1 MTVSKVFVL
10 AAAVATVGLSGCA
23 PILIGGAAVT
33 SATLITDR
41 RTTGSIVDDEV
52 LEKRVRYEIGEVIG
66 HEKHHVVVTSYEG
79 KVLLTG
85 EVLTAADRQKAQDTA
100 VKSVGV
106 HSVINELAVM
116 TPATVGAVLSD
127 SMLATKVRS
136 SIIGTKKISLNQM
149 KVDVQR
155 GIVYLMGIVTID
167 EARTATKVA
176 AGPLEC
182 QFGCLGRD
190 LLYDR
195 KRSSHQGAS
204 QESRVEQQLEERR
217 TVSPVP

>member
-33 SATLITDR
+33 SATVITDR

-85 EVLTAADRQKAQDTA
+85 EVLTAADRQKAQDMA

-106 HSVINELAVM
+106 HSVINELVVM

-176 AGPLEC
+176 AGVSGVQQVVTCFTIESEAAIKERLKNLESNN
-182 QFGCLGRD
+182 
-190 LLYDR
+190 
-195 KRSSHQGAS
+195 SSKSA
-204 QESRVEQQLEERR
+204 E
-217 TVSPVP
+217 P

>member
-33 SATLITDR
+33 SATVITDR

-85 EVLTAADRQKAQDTA
+85 EVLKAQDAA

-106 HSVINELAVM
+106 HSVVNELAVM

-155 GIVYLMGIVTID
+155 GIVYLMGIVTND
-167 EARTATKVA
+167 EAKTAAKVA
-176 AGPLEC
+176 AGVSGVQQVVTCFTIESEAAIKERLKNLEANN
-182 QFGCLGRD
+182 
-190 LLYDR
+190 
-195 KRSSHQGAS
+195 SSKTS
-204 QESRVEQQLEERR
+204 EQ
-217 TVSPVP
+217 

>member
-33 SATLITDR
+33 SATVITDR

-116 TPATVGAVLSD
+116 APATVGAVLSD

-176 AGPLEC
+176 AGVSGVQQVVTCFTIESEAAIKERLKNLESNN
-182 QFGCLGRD
+182 
-190 LLYDR
+190 
-195 KRSSHQGAS
+195 SSKSA
-204 QESRVEQQLEERR
+204 E
-217 TVSPVP
+217 P

>member
-33 SATLITDR
+33 SATVITDR

-136 SIIGTKKISLNQM
+136 SIIGTNKISLNQM

-176 AGPLEC
+176 AGVSGVQQVVTCFTIESEAAIKERLKNLESNN
-182 QFGCLGRD
+182 
-190 LLYDR
+190 
-195 KRSSHQGAS
+195 SSKSA
-204 QESRVEQQLEERR
+204 E
-217 TVSPVP
+217 P

>member
-33 SATLITDR
+33 SATVITDR

-106 HSVINELAVM
+106 HSVVNELAVM

-155 GIVYLMGIVTID
+155 GIVYLMGIVTND
-167 EARTATKVA
+167 EAKTAAKVA
-176 AGPLEC
+176 RRGFRRSA
-182 QFGCLGRD
+182 GRD
-190 LLYDR
+190 LLHDR
-195 KRSSHQGAS
+195 KRSGHQGAP
-204 QESRVEQQLEERR
+204 QESRGEQQLEDLR
-217 TVSPVP
+217 TVSPVF

>member
-33 SATLITDR
+33 SATVITDR

-116 TPATVGAVLSD
+116 TPATVGAVLSRLD
-127 SMLATKVRS
+127 ARDQ
-136 SIIGTKKISLNQM
+136 GPQF
-149 KVDVQR
+149 DHRHQEDFAQP
-155 GIVYLMGIVTID
+155 D
-167 EARTATKVA
+167 EGRRPARHRLSD
-176 AGPLEC
+176 GH
-182 QFGCLGRD
+182 RD
-190 LLYDR
+190 DR
-195 KRSSHQGAS
+195 
-204 QESRVEQQLEERR
+204 
-217 TVSPVP
+217 

>member
-33 SATLITDR
+33 SATVITDR

-85 EVLTAADRQKAQDTA
+85 EALTAADRQKAQDTA

-176 AGPLEC
+176 AGVSGVQQVVTCFTIESEAAIKERLKNLESNN
-182 QFGCLGRD
+182 
-190 LLYDR
+190 
-195 KRSSHQGAS
+195 SSKSA
-204 QESRVEQQLEERR
+204 E
-217 TVSPVP
+217 P

>member
-33 SATLITDR
+33 SATVITDR

-176 AGPLEC
+176 AAVSGVQQVVTCFTIESEAAIKERLKNLESNN
-182 QFGCLGRD
+182 
-190 LLYDR
+190 
-195 KRSSHQGAS
+195 SSKSA
-204 QESRVEQQLEERR
+204 E
-217 TVSPVP
+217 P

>member
-10 AAAVATVGLSGCA
+10 AAAVATVGLRGCA

-33 SATLITDR
+33 SATVITDR

-176 AGPLEC
+176 AGVSGVQQVVTCFTIESEAAIKERLKNLESNN
-182 QFGCLGRD
+182 
-190 LLYDR
+190 
-195 KRSSHQGAS
+195 SSKSA
-204 QESRVEQQLEERR
+204 E
-217 TVSPVP
+217 P

>member
-1 MTVSKVFVL
+1 MTVFKVFVL

-33 SATLITDR
+33 SATVITDR

-176 AGPLEC
+176 ARVSGVQQVVTCFTIESEAAIKERLKNLESNN
-182 QFGCLGRD
+182 
-190 LLYDR
+190 
-195 KRSSHQGAS
+195 SSKSA
-204 QESRVEQQLEERR
+204 E
-217 TVSPVP
+217 P

>member
-33 SATLITDR
+33 SATVITDR

-100 VKSVGV
+100 VKSVCV

-176 AGPLEC
+176 AGVSGVQQVVTCFTIESEAAIKERLKNLESNN
-182 QFGCLGRD
+182 
-190 LLYDR
+190 
-195 KRSSHQGAS
+195 SSKSA
-204 QESRVEQQLEERR
+204 E
-217 TVSPVP
+217 P

>member
-33 SATLITDR
+33 SATVITDR
-41 RTTGSIVDDEV
+41 RTIGSIVDDEV

-85 EVLTAADRQKAQDTA
+85 EVLTAADRQKVQDTA

-176 AGPLEC
+176 AGVSGVQQVVTCFTIESEAAIKERLKNLESNN
-182 QFGCLGRD
+182 
-190 LLYDR
+190 
-195 KRSSHQGAS
+195 SSKSA
-204 QESRVEQQLEERR
+204 E
-217 TVSPVP
+217 P

>member
-33 SATLITDR
+33 SATVITDR

-116 TPATVGAVLSD
+116 TPAIVGAVLSD

-176 AGPLEC
+176 AGVSGVQQVVTCFTIESEAAIKERLKNLESNN
-182 QFGCLGRD
+182 
-190 LLYDR
+190 
-195 KRSSHQGAS
+195 SSKSA
-204 QESRVEQQLEERR
+204 E
-217 TVSPVP
+217 P

>member
-33 SATLITDR
+33 SATVITDR

-106 HSVINELAVM
+106 HSVVNELAVM

-155 GIVYLMGIVTID
+155 GIVYLMGIVTND
-167 EARTATKVA
+167 EAKTAAKVA
-176 AGPLEC
+176 AGVSGVQQVVTCFTIESEAAIKERLKNLESNN
-182 QFGCLGRD
+182 
-190 LLYDR
+190 
-195 KRSSHQGAS
+195 SSKSA
-204 QESRVEQQLEERR
+204 E
-217 TVSPVP
+217 P

>member
-10 AAAVATVGLSGCA
+10 AAAVATVGLSGGA

-33 SATLITDR
+33 SATVITDR

-176 AGPLEC
+176 AGVSGVQQVVTCFTIESEAAIKERLKNLESNN
-182 QFGCLGRD
+182 
-190 LLYDR
+190 
-195 KRSSHQGAS
+195 SSKSA
-204 QESRVEQQLEERR
+204 E
-217 TVSPVP
+217 P

>member
-33 SATLITDR
+33 SATVITDR

-66 HEKHHVVVTSYEG
+66 HEKHHVVVTSYAG

-176 AGPLEC
+176 AGVSGVQQVVTCFTIESEAAIKERLKNLESNN
-182 QFGCLGRD
+182 
-190 LLYDR
+190 
-195 KRSSHQGAS
+195 SSKSA
-204 QESRVEQQLEERR
+204 E
-217 TVSPVP
+217 P

>member
-33 SATLITDR
+33 SATVITDR

-85 EVLTAADRQKAQDTA
+85 EVLTAADRHKAQDTA

-106 HSVINELAVM
+106 HSVVNELAVM

-155 GIVYLMGIVTID
+155 GIVYLMGIVTND
-167 EARTATKVA
+167 EAKTAAKVA
-176 AGPLEC
+176 AGVSGVQQVVTCFTIESEAAIKERLKNLEANN
-182 QFGCLGRD
+182 
-190 LLYDR
+190 
-195 KRSSHQGAS
+195 SSKTS
-204 QESRVEQQLEERR
+204 EQ
-217 TVSPVP
+217 

>member
-33 SATLITDR
+33 SATVITDR

-66 HEKHHVVVTSYEG
+66 HGKHHVVVTSYEG

-176 AGPLEC
+176 AGVSGVQQVVTCFTIESEAAIKERLKNLESNN
-182 QFGCLGRD
+182 
-190 LLYDR
+190 
-195 KRSSHQGAS
+195 SSKSA
-204 QESRVEQQLEERR
+204 E
-217 TVSPVP
+217 P

>member
-33 SATLITDR
+33 SATVITDR

-136 SIIGTKKISLNQM
+136 SIIGTKM

-176 AGPLEC
+176 AGVSGVQQVVTCFTIESEAAIKERLKNLESNN
-182 QFGCLGRD
+182 
-190 LLYDR
+190 
-195 KRSSHQGAS
+195 SSKSA
-204 QESRVEQQLEERR
+204 E
-217 TVSPVP
+217 P

>member
-33 SATLITDR
+33 SATVITDR

-116 TPATVGAVLSD
+116 TPATVGAALSD

-176 AGPLEC
+176 AGVSGVQQVVTCFTIESEAAIKERLKNLESNN
-182 QFGCLGRD
+182 
-190 LLYDR
+190 
-195 KRSSHQGAS
+195 SSKSA
-204 QESRVEQQLEERR
+204 E
-217 TVSPVP
+217 P

>member
-33 SATLITDR
+33 SATVITDR

-66 HEKHHVVVTSYEG
+66 HEMHHVVVTSYEG

-176 AGPLEC
+176 AGVSGVQQVVTCFTIESEAAIKERLKNLESNN
-182 QFGCLGRD
+182 
-190 LLYDR
+190 
-195 KRSSHQGAS
+195 SSKSA
-204 QESRVEQQLEERR
+204 E
-217 TVSPVP
+217 P

>member
-33 SATLITDR
+33 SATVITDR

-176 AGPLEC
+176 AGVSGVQQVVTCFTIESEAAIKERPKNLESNN
-182 QFGCLGRD
+182 
-190 LLYDR
+190 
-195 KRSSHQGAS
+195 SSKSA
-204 QESRVEQQLEERR
+204 E
-217 TVSPVP
+217 P

>member
-33 SATLITDR
+33 SATVITDR

-136 SIIGTKKISLNQM
+136 SIIGIKKISLNQM

-176 AGPLEC
+176 AGVSGVQQVVTCFTIESEAAIKERLKNLESNN
-182 QFGCLGRD
+182 
-190 LLYDR
+190 
-195 KRSSHQGAS
+195 SSKSA
-204 QESRVEQQLEERR
+204 E
-217 TVSPVP
+217 P

>member
-1 MTVSKVFVL
+1 M
-10 AAAVATVGLSGCA
+10 
-23 PILIGGAAVT
+23 
-33 SATLITDR
+33 
-41 RTTGSIVDDEV
+41 
-52 LEKRVRYEIGEVIG
+52 
-66 HEKHHVVVTSYEG
+66 TSYEG

-100 VKSVGV
+100 VKRVGV

-176 AGPLEC
+176 AGVSGVQQVVTCFTIESEAAIKERLKNLESNN
-182 QFGCLGRD
+182 
-190 LLYDR
+190 
-195 KRSSHQGAS
+195 SSKSA
-204 QESRVEQQLEERR
+204 E
-217 TVSPVP
+217 P

>member
-33 SATLITDR
+33 SATVITDR

-100 VKSVGV
+100 VKSGGV

-167 EARTATKVA
+167 EALTATKVA
-176 AGPLEC
+176 AGVSGVQQVVTCFTIESEAASKERLKNLESNN
-182 QFGCLGRD
+182 
-190 LLYDR
+190 
-195 KRSSHQGAS
+195 SSKSA
-204 QESRVEQQLEERR
+204 E
-217 TVSPVP
+217 P

>member
-10 AAAVATVGLSGCA
+10 AAAAATVGLSGCA

-33 SATLITDR
+33 SATVITDR

-176 AGPLEC
+176 AGVSGVQQVVTCFTIESEAAIKERLKNLESNN
-182 QFGCLGRD
+182 
-190 LLYDR
+190 
-195 KRSSHQGAS
+195 SSKSA
-204 QESRVEQQLEERR
+204 E
-217 TVSPVP
+217 P

>member
-33 SATLITDR
+33 SATVITDR

-155 GIVYLMGIVTID
+155 GIVYLMGIVTND
-167 EARTATKVA
+167 EAKTAAKVA
-176 AGPLEC
+176 AGVSGVQQVVTCFTIESEAAIKERLKNLESNN
-182 QFGCLGRD
+182 
-190 LLYDR
+190 
-195 KRSSHQGAS
+195 SSKSA
-204 QESRVEQQLEERR
+204 E
-217 TVSPVP
+217 P

>member
-33 SATLITDR
+33 SATVITDR

-176 AGPLEC
+176 AGVFGVQQVVTCFTIESEAAIKERLKNLESNN
-182 QFGCLGRD
+182 
-190 LLYDR
+190 
-195 KRSSHQGAS
+195 SSKSA
-204 QESRVEQQLEERR
+204 E
-217 TVSPVP
+217 P

>member
-33 SATLITDR
+33 SATVITDR

-167 EARTATKVA
+167 EARTATKVTAGVSGVQQVVTCFTIESEA
-176 AGPLEC
+176 AIKERLKNLESNN
-182 QFGCLGRD
+182 
-190 LLYDR
+190 
-195 KRSSHQGAS
+195 SSKSA
-204 QESRVEQQLEERR
+204 E
-217 TVSPVP
+217 P

>member
-33 SATLITDR
+33 SATVITDR

-176 AGPLEC
+176 AGVSGVQQVVTCFTIESEAAIKERLKNPESNN
-182 QFGCLGRD
+182 
-190 LLYDR
+190 
-195 KRSSHQGAS
+195 SSKSA
-204 QESRVEQQLEERR
+204 E
-217 TVSPVP
+217 P

>member
-10 AAAVATVGLSGCA
+10 TAAVATVGLSGCA

-33 SATLITDR
+33 SATVITDR

-116 TPATVGAVLSD
+116 MPATVGAVLSD

-176 AGPLEC
+176 AGVSGVQQVVTCFTIESEAAIKERLKNLESNN
-182 QFGCLGRD
+182 
-190 LLYDR
+190 
-195 KRSSHQGAS
+195 SSKSA
-204 QESRVEQQLEERR
+204 E
-217 TVSPVP
+217 P

>member
-33 SATLITDR
+33 SATVITDR

-52 LEKRVRYEIGEVIG
+52 LEKRVHYEIGEVIG

-176 AGPLEC
+176 AGVSGVQQVVTCFTIESEAAIKERLKNLESNN
-182 QFGCLGRD
+182 
-190 LLYDR
+190 
-195 KRSSHQGAS
+195 SSKSA
-204 QESRVEQQLEERR
+204 E
-217 TVSPVP
+217 P